1 MHCFNFFHL
10 FIQIQRKKMMHHFNK
25 TVGLASTVMTM
36 TLGSGQ
42 EEQMHLSST
51 GQKGMMQLQTKN
63 VLYSVKLAGLK
74 TTV

>member
-1 MHCFNFFHL
+1 
-10 FIQIQRKKMMHHFNK
+10 MMHHFNK

-51 GQKGMMQLQTKN
+51 GQKGMMQLQTQN

-74 TTV
+74 TTVRTNSASSVFTTTWCW